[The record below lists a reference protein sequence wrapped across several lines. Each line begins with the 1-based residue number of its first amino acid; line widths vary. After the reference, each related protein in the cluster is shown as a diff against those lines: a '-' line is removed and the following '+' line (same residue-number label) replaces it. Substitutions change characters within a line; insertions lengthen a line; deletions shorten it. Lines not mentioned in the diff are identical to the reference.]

1 MKLNRVNLTVE
12 QAQAYYRQ
20 LECEICQE
28 DCRYWIEHYANIED
42 RDSPNLAAP
51 FALWPRQADAL
62 RDFTTHRLNI
72 ALKARQLGLSWL
84 ALAYATWMIWRRPGV
99 SVIVMSRGETE
110 SKEMA
115 RRVSFIL
122 RHLPGWMVSQF
133 AIGDAPAWESTT
145 STVTIRHAGGEP
157 SVLQSMPAAQNSGRS
172 FTANLIIL
180 DEWAFQTWAT
190 EIWAS
195 IFPSINRQTGGQVI
209 GISTIERGTLFE
221 DIWIHAGDNGFN
233 KIFLPWHTDPRRDEA
248 WYERTKRAMGDAV
261 LSEYPETPEE
271 ALSTPG
277 GSFFPELREV
287 THIVPLRQIPEWWT
301 RVIAMDYGM
310 DMLAAY
316 WIAISDA
323 GKALVY
329 RELYQEDLVISQA
342 AEAIK
347 RMTGN
352 EKISTT
358 YGPPDM
364 WNIRQDTGRSAA
376 EIFAAHGLP
385 LYRAT
390 NDRENGWLAT
400 HEWLL
405 PREVKNEQTGGI
417 VLEAELTIQAGSA
430 PHLWRT
436 MTGIQK
442 NKNNPKDAATQP
454 HELTH
459 APDAIRYF
467 CASRTRPSTEPKP
480 QDDDR
485 KSAYE
490 TARKALTGGAKAGKG
505 LTRW

>member
-1 MKLNRVNLTVE
+1 MKQKLTVE
-12 QAQAYYRQ
+12 QAQVYYRQ
-20 LECEICQE
+20 LEREICTENCQ
-28 DCRYWIEHYANIED
+28 YWIEHYAYIED
-42 RDSPNLAAP
+42 RDSPTLAAP

-62 RDFTTHRLNI
+62 HDFMTHRLNI

-84 ALAYATWMIWRRPGV
+84 ALSYATWMIWRRPGV

-122 RHLPGWMVSQF
+122 RHLPAWMSTQTASGNV
-133 AIGDAPAWESTT
+133 PVWESTT
-145 STVTIRHAGGEP
+145 STVTIHHADGEP
-157 SVLQSMPAAQNSGRS
+157 STIQSMPAAQNSGRS

-190 EIWAS
+190 EIWSS
-195 IFPSINRQTGGQVI
+195 IFPSINRSTGGQVI

-221 DIWIHAGDNGFN
+221 DIWIHAQENGFN
-233 KIFLPWHTDPRRDEA
+233 QIFLPWHTDPRRDA
-248 WYERTKRAMGDAV
+248 DWYERTRRAMGDAV
-261 LSEYPETPEE
+261 LSEYPETPEQ

-277 GSFFPELREV
+277 GSFFPEMKASV
-287 THIVPLRQIPEWWT
+287 HIQPVQEIPAWHQ

-316 WIAISDA
+316 WIAINDRGRA
-323 GKALVY
+323 VVY

-347 RMTGN
+347 RLTGA
-352 EKISTT
+352 EKISIT

-364 WNIRQDTGRSAA
+364 WNVRQDTGRSAA
-376 EIFAAHGLP
+376 EIFAHHGVP
-385 LYRAT
+385 IYRAT

-405 PREVKNEQTGGI
+405 PREAKNEQTGTV
-417 VLEAELTIQAGSA
+417 VLESDLTIQTGST
-430 PHLWRT
+430 PHLWRC
-436 MTGIQK
+436 MMAIQK
-442 NKNNPKDAATQP
+442 DKHNPKDAAKQP

-467 CASRTRPSTEPKP
+467 CASRTRPSKEPINKRDDFGLSSRKP
-480 QDDDR
+480 
-485 KSAYE
+485 
-490 TARKALTGGAKAGKG
+490 TTVFGGEPGKG
-505 LTRW
+505 YLV